1 LCEVAL
7 VSREKA
13 TESVERVV
21 ERPTRRVALML
32 GLPWPGKRPQEVYA
46 GIQRFAAVRGWVT
59 IIDECAHDNR
69 AAIAGVIRQVASPV

>member
-1 LCEVAL
+1 
-7 VSREKA
+7 
-13 TESVERVV
+13 
-21 ERPTRRVALML
+21 VALML